1 MEDALVKFV
10 TTGKLSFTDLANSIV
25 ADITRIVIKQMMMNA
40 IGGGS
45 GGAGWF
51 GSLVGMGMGAM
62 FGTAGTATVASAM
75 PGNSMDN
82 MMSLTGG
89 FGTVPGSASGGIVNA
104 KGLYQIN
111 ERGPEVLSVAG
122 KQYLMVGNQDATVSQ
137 NSGSG
142 QMVSVTN
149 NFTLN
154 VPADRRTQAQIASAA
169 GQSVQRAMARN
180 T

>member
-1 MEDALVKFV
+1 
-10 TTGKLSFTDLANSIV
+10 
-25 ADITRIVIKQMMMNA
+25 
-40 IGGGS
+40 
-45 GGAGWF
+45 
-51 GSLVGMGMGAM
+51 
-62 FGTAGTATVASAM
+62 M

-104 KGLYQIN
+104 KGLYQVN

-137 NSGSG
+137 NNGSG